1 MRTGFC
7 LLLAALAAAPACGGG
22 DDDGSSGGPDAGT
35 LENPG
40 FATPDTVTTAY
51 TREGEIWT
59 EVGPANWSCLN
70 TASDDTPSTV
80 DINLT
85 GVVRDFMNQD
95 DLIADAAISAY
106 AGTDITGTAIAE
118 ATSGADGSYSLTL
131 DAGVERVAF
140 KTSAA
145 EYLDTYLLNQYYA
158 PDTAEQTEDLEPIS
172 VSLANTL
179 TAFINKERTPG
190 LGVLAGAIRD
200 CDGHEVEGAIAT
212 VSSASGVADHVD
224 GAETYY
230 FSAGASSLPTRV
242 SQQPYTNDDGLFMVI
257 ELPPSSSDVYLQVW
271 GFLPDQD
278 PASDELTLI
287 AELGMPVIGDTVIS
301 ASMEALRQ

>member
-1 MRTGFC
+1 MKTRFC
-7 LLLAALAAAPACGGG
+7 VFLALALASGAAGCGGG
-22 DDDGSSGGPDAGT
+22 DDDGGDGEE

-51 TREGEIWT
+51 TKEGAVWT
-59 EVGPANWSCLN
+59 MVGPANWDCLA

-80 DINLT
+80 DIELT
-85 GVVRDFMNQD
+85 GIARDFQNED
-95 DLIADAAISAY
+95 DVIADAMISVYDGNA
-106 AGTDITGTAIAE
+106 ITGTPIAM
-118 ATSGADGSYSLTL
+118 ATSEADGTYALTL
-131 DAGVERVAF
+131 DAGIERVAF
-140 KTSAA
+140 KTSA
-145 EYLDTYLLNQYYA
+145 EDYLDTYLLNQYYDPHTVA
-158 PDTAEQTEDLEPIS
+158 QTEDLEPIS

-179 TAFINKERTPG
+179 TAFINKERTLG

-200 CDGHEVEGAIAT
+200 CDGHEVDGAIAT
-212 VSSASGVADHVD
+212 VSATRGTADHVM

-230 FSAGASSLPTRV
+230 FSGGSRSLPIRL
-242 SQQPYTNDDGLFMVI
+242 SQQAYTNEDGLFMVI

-271 GFLPDQD
+271 GFLPEQD

>member
-1 MRTGFC
+1 MKTGFC
-7 LLLAALAAAPACGGG
+7 LLLALVVACGG
-22 DDDGSSGGPDAGT
+22 DDDGGGGADGGT

-40 FATPDTVTTAY
+40 FATPDTVTTAFVK
-51 TREGEIWT
+51 EGEIWS
-59 EVGPANWSCLN
+59 EVGPANWDCLN
-70 TASDDTPSTV
+70 TPSEDVPSTV

-85 GVVRDFMNQD
+85 GVVRDFQNED
-95 DLIADAAISAY
+95 DV
-106 AGTDITGTAIAE
+106 IAE
-118 ATSGADGSYSLTL
+118 ATITVYDSDDIGGAELATATSASDGSYSLTL
-131 DAGVERVAF
+131 EAGIERVAF
-140 KTSAA
+140 KTEAA

-158 PDTAEQTEDLEPIS
+158 PDMEDQVEELEPIS

-179 TAFINKERTPG
+179 TAFINKERTLG

-200 CDGHEVEGAIAT
+200 CDGHEVAGAIAT
-212 VSSASGVADHVD
+212 VSSSRTTANHVD

-230 FSAGASSLPTRV
+230 FSAGSRSLPVRL
-242 SQQPYTNDDGLFMVI
+242 SQQAYTNDDGLFMVI
-257 ELPPSSSDVYLQVW
+257 ELPPSSSDNFLQVW

-287 AELGMPVIGDTVIS
+287 AELGVPVIADTVVS